1 MLLAQGWPTRR
12 GMAARGGYGP
22 RCGPVPL
29 LGGDPRK
36 RGPYAGD
43 KNSRARFVMEQA
55 KAQQEKTDGEARRYN
70 PKRPAKLR
78 ERSETPPRNVPES
91 AAPCSG
97 VVLCCFWYIGPRFP
111 VLSCRRS

>member
-1 MLLAQGWPTRR
+1 M
-12 GMAARGGYGP
+12 
-22 RCGPVPL
+22 
-29 LGGDPRK
+29 GGDPRK
-36 RGPYAGD
+36 RGPYAGE
-43 KNSRARFVMEQA
+43 KNSRARLVMEQA
-55 KAQQEKTDGEARRYN
+55 KAQQEKTDGEARRHN

-78 ERSETPPRNVPES
+78 ERSETPQRNVPES